1 MAGVR
6 KNLTASL
13 YSTATSIGAQ
23 FLLIPIYLHFWGAER
38 YGLWLVLSAVP
49 ACFTFLDAGI
59 GNSLGNALTIAYQ
72 RKELRQA
79 QRMLNAVWKY
89 QTLGLSIGFVLF
101 AAAVL
106 FLPLRRWLAL
116 ERLGAS
122 EFVIAS
128 LVLCF
133 YTLLSIQLGVFTAIF
148 RAAGRFDQFVRWN
161 AHARLVE
168 VGASILVL
176 AGGVGIVGAAVAL
189 MSVRATLLASY
200 WLWGRSALPELK
212 MTWSDAPWCEFRKL
226 LATGIAFMVLPAGA
240 GIVNQGS
247 AILLNHQLGPL
258 AVVAL
263 SVCRQLARLY
273 LNLINALFVALHPE
287 LTSAYA
293 AGDRERMRS
302 LYAAGLGVVAWTAVP
317 AVLTMVLAGPF
328 VIELW
333 TKSAVLVGPVLMMAC
348 GLEAVVAVLGMN
360 AALPAYASNR
370 HVAVCASYLLCT
382 VAGFLPA
389 ALLVGG
395 GGAAAVPA
403 SFAATGMVFAGH
415 AFFASSGVVGAT
427 PGEIFRLA
435 INPALLVRRALGQR
449 SRQMPAS

>member
-6 KNLTASL
+6 KNLMAAL
-13 YSTATSIGAQ
+13 YSTGANIGGQ
-23 FLLIPIYLHFWGAER
+23 LLLVPVYLHFWGAER
-38 YGLWLVLSAVP
+38 YGWWLVLYAVP

-89 QTLGLSIGFVLF
+89 QTLGLCIGFVLF

-106 FLPLRRWLAL
+106 FLPVRRWLAL
-116 ERLGAS
+116 ERLGVF
-122 EFVIAS
+122 EFAIAS

-161 AHARLVE
+161 THARLVE

-176 AGGVGIVGAAVAL
+176 ACGAGIVGAALAL
-189 MSVRATLLASY
+189 MFVRGALLAGY
-200 WLWGRSALPELK
+200 WLWGRRVLPELK
-212 MTWSDAPWCEFRKL
+212 ITWSDAPWCEFRKL
-226 LATGIAFMVLPAGA
+226 LTMGIAFIMLPAGA

-273 LNLINALFVALHPE
+273 LNLINALFIALHPE

-293 AGDRERMRS
+293 VDDRGRLRS

-317 AVLTMVLAGPF
+317 AVLAMVLAGPL
-328 VIELW
+328 VIGLW
-333 TKSAVLVGPVLMMAC
+333 TKSAVVVGRMLMMAC
-348 GLEAVVAVLGMN
+348 GVEVVVTALGQN

-370 HVAVCASYLLCT
+370 HVAVCASYLFCT

-389 ALLVGG
+389 VLLVNVV
-395 GGAAAVPA
+395 GAVAVPA
-403 SFAATGMVFAGH
+403 SFAVMALVFAGH
-415 AFFASSGVVGAT
+415 AFFVSLAVVRAT
-427 PGEIFRLA
+427 PGEIFQLS
-435 INPALLVRRALGQR
+435 INPALLVRLTLGQR